1 MMFLLAPPLC
11 CAGNLAKRREG
22 RVPHNAKQV
31 VVGISRMELS
41 FGRRTIENH
50 AGKIFSRRGADLLH
64 ELTEQLFVSF
74 RIMSH
79 NNLSSPTAA
88 GATATRHTAAESA
101 KAPATTPAAAS
112 SATQAAPAPT
122 ATTSPA
128 TYK

>member
-11 CAGNLAKRREG
+11 CAGNLAQRREG

-31 VVGISRMELS
+31 VVGIFRMELS

-64 ELTEQLFVSF
+64 ELTEQLFVRF

-79 NNLSSPTAA
+79 NSLSLPTAA
-88 GATATRHTAAESA
+88 GATTTRHTAAESA
-101 KAPATTPAAAS
+101 KAPATTTTESSTTEAAAAPAATTS
-112 SATQAAPAPT
+112 SAT
-122 ATTSPA
+122 
-128 TYK
+128 